1 MNLKTQC
8 TVYQNAEQYEKEF
21 IENVESCKNE
31 MKESFGEYNNN
42 NVIVC
47 APGKFKCSIQIFK
60 VFFMY
65 TPITL
70 KVE

>member
-42 NVIVC
+42 NVIVSV
-47 APGKFKCSIQIFK
+47 KEDKRLNLFE
-60 VFFMY
+60 
-65 TPITL
+65 TTDL
-70 KVE
+70 